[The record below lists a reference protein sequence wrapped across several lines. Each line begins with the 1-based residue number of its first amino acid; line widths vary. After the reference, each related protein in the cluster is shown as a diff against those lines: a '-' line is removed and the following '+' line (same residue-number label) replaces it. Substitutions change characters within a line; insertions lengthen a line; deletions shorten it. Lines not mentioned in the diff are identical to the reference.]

1 MILLDTCVLSE
12 FAKPV
17 PDASVVAWM
26 TSVPDDGLRVS
37 VLTLGE
43 IRKGAD
49 LLEPG
54 PRRIRVEDWLEGLF
68 KTFGDRIL
76 PVDQD
81 VALRWGA
88 IGAIAKRSG
97 GIRPPVDSLLAATA
111 IRYQLAIATR
121 NVTDFEGTGA
131 VIVNPWDFVLVCV
144 TDRPR

>member
-26 TSVPDDGLRVS
+26 ASVPDDGLRLS

-54 PRRIRVEDWLEGLF
+54 PRRTRVEDWLEGLL
-68 KTFGDRIL
+68 KTFGDRLL

-88 IGAIAKRSG
+88 ISAIARLSG
-97 GIRPPVDSLLAATA
+97 RTRPPVDSLLAATA

-121 NVTDFEGTGA
+121 NVADFEGTGA
-131 VIVNPWDFVLVCV
+131 VIINPWGFVLV
-144 TDRPR
+144 